1 MKIDGG
7 FIFVLYVMDDDDDD
21 DVYAYQN
28 KRKK

>member
-7 FIFVLYVMDDDDDD
+7 FIFVLYVMDDDDD
-21 DVYAYQN
+21 VYAYQN